1 MEQSP
6 PNFAGLRVAALES
19 RRAEEITNLIRKFGG
34 EPVVAPSMREVGTPS
49 NRDAID
55 FANRLMTG
63 GIDVVLFLTGT
74 GVRHLMSQLER
85 QVDRQRFLATLS
97 DVVTIARGPKPAA
110 ALKELGLTPTHRTT
124 EPHTWREV
132 LALTDRHVPLAN
144 QVVAMQEYGVP
155 NASLVAGLEARGARV
170 VALKV
175 YRWELPEDTGP
186 LEQLARSIANG
197 EIDVLLFTS
206 SHQAVNLLRIAERL
220 QLAEEL
226 NGRLQQ
232 TIIASVGPDTSET
245 LRELGLSVDLQPEH
259 PQMGQLVAAAAERA
273 AALKQQKQRLA
284 TVLAAHAQQTGDV
297 VRAVGPE
304 SPRQT
309 AAVGADS
316 RRRTAAVGADSGRRT
331 AADESLF
338 LRACRRQPTERTP
351 IWLMRQ
357 AGRYLPEYRAV
368 RDKVSFMELCKNP
381 QLCAEVMITTVNRLG
396 VDAAI
401 IFADLLPILEPM
413 GMDLEFAQGEG
424 PVIHNPVREAADV
437 HRVVELESVESLG
450 FVMETV
456 RLTRAGLPDSIP
468 VIGFA
473 GAPFTLASYVIEG
486 GASRNYL
493 HTKTLMYRDRGAW
506 DALMSRLAR
515 SAARYVNAQIAAGAQ
530 CVQLFDSWVG
540 CLGVSDYREFVLPH
554 MRSLLGGITPGVPV
568 INFGTGNPALLPSMS
583 EAGGDVIGIDWRIE
597 LADAWRAVGYEK
609 GVQGNLD
616 PLVLFATP
624 EQIRRKAH
632 GILQQAAGRS
642 GHIFNLGHGI
652 LPQTPVDHVLALIE
666 AVKTYPNVR

>member
-1 MEQSP
+1 MEP
-6 PNFAGLRVAALES
+6 PATNFAGLRVAALES
-19 RRAEEITNLIRKFGG
+19 RRAEEIANLIRKFGG
-34 EPVVAPSMREVGTPS
+34 TPVVAPSMREVATPS
-49 NRDAID
+49 NREAID

-85 QVDRQRFLATLS
+85 QVERQRFLATLS

-110 ALKELGLTPTHRTT
+110 ALKELGLTPTYRTA

-132 LALTDRHVPLAN
+132 LAVADRHVPLVN
-144 QVVAMQEYGVP
+144 QVVAMQEYGEP
-155 NASLVAGLEARGARV
+155 NASLVAGLEARGAQV
-170 VALKV
+170 VTLKI

-220 QLAEEL
+220 QLADEL
-226 NGRLQQ
+226 NRRLQH
-232 TIIASVGPDTSET
+232 IVIASIGPDTSET
-245 LRELGLSVDLQPEH
+245 LREHGLTVDLQPEH

-273 AALKQQKQRLA
+273 QSLKQQKQRVA
-284 TVLAAHAQQTGDV
+284 SIFSAHAERTTGD
-297 VRAVGPE
+297 PE
-304 SPRQT
+304 QTSPEET
-309 AAVGADS
+309 SV
-316 RRRTAAVGADSGRRT
+316 
-331 AADESLF
+331 F
-338 LRACRRQPTERTP
+338 LRACRRQSTERTP

-381 QLCAEVMITTVNRLG
+381 QLCAEVMIATVNRLA

-413 GMDLEFAQGEG
+413 GLELEFAQGEG
-424 PVIHNPVREAADV
+424 PVIHNPVREAEDV
-437 HRVVELESVESLG
+437 DRVVELESIGALG

-456 RLTRAGLPDSIP
+456 RLTRAGLPASIP

-473 GAPFTLASYVIEG
+473 GAPFTLASYIIEG

-515 SAARYVNAQIAAGAQ
+515 SVARYVNAQIAAGAQ

-540 CLGVSDYREFVLPH
+540 CLGVSDYRTFVLPH
-554 MRSLLGGITPGVPV
+554 LKSLIAGITPGVPV

-583 EAGGDVIGIDWRIE
+583 EAGGNVIGVDWRIE

-609 GVQGNLD
+609 AVQGNLD
-616 PLVLFATP
+616 PLVLFADR
-624 EQIRRKAH
+624 EEIRRRARA
-632 GILQQAAGRS
+632 ILEQARGRP

-652 LPQTPVDHVLALIE
+652 LPQTPVDSVLALID
-666 AVKTYPNVR
+666 AVKSHPKVR